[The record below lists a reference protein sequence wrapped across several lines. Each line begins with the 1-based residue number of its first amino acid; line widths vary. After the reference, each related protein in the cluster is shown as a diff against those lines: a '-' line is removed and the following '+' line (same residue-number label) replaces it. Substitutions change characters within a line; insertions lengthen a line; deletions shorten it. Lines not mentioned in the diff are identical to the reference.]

1 MSSHADSLYRRVI
14 QADEATHLST
24 LQSVAKSLGGDTSD
38 VDSCSFDFSAVMVDV
53 GTFLQ
58 TARVLEFVGIDACV
72 NPRSFPLP
80 PPPALAALRCAVLR

>member
-1 MSSHADSLYRRVI
+1 MI

-24 LQSVAKSLGGDTSD
+24 LKSVAKSLGGDTSD
-38 VDSCSFDFSAVMVDV
+38 VDSCSFDFSAAMVDV

-72 NPRSFPLP
+72 MYH
-80 PPPALAALRCAVLR
+80 PARIQLRCAGAGAGTGGGTGGEASVWC